1 MALVH
6 HEHVLTLFPNL
17 CPALLM
23 AYPIHPPTS
32 VSVLLP
38 IPEPCLGL
46 CCAESRPYLLAALCR
61 WRMSFSSTSIFCW
74 PTRRTWWPSSEF
86 PSSKLPSWSTRFCS
100 WTRVDPHSC
109 RKLHT
114 CVVHTSCVS
123 FSFFRAS
130 SCSRLGRGGTGL
142 SQGCH
147 VTGTPLHPTWGLGQ
161 GSRDKSWPA
170 GHPHTLSSHP

>member
-1 MALVH
+1 MEGQRARMALIH

-17 CPALLM
+17 CPALPM

-130 SCSRLGRGGTGL
+130 SCSHLGRGNRVVSGMP
-142 SQGCH
+142 CH
-147 VTGTPLHPTWGLGQ
+147 RDTSPSNLGPW
-161 GSRDKSWPA
+161 SRLA
-170 GHPHTLSSHP
+170 